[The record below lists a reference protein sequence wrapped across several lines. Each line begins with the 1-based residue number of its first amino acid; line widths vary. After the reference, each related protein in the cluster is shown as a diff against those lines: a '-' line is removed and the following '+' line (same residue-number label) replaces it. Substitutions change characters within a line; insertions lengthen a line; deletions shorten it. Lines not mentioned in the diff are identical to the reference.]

1 MNNKAINEF
10 RFPRIWRIKQEEG
23 TCYPQMPK
31 AKVDNILWD
40 LLNSS
45 YPTQP
50 HSLIAN

>member
-10 RFPRIWRIKQEEG
+10 GFNRIWRIKQISEG
-23 TCYPQMPK
+23 VIPP
-31 AKVDNILWD
+31 DD

-50 HSLIAN
+50 YSLIAN

>member
-10 RFPRIWRIKQEEG
+10 GFRSMKNLADLG
-23 TCYPQMPK
+23 GCYPPRPS
-31 AKVDNILWD
+31 ASVDNTLLD

-50 HSLIAN
+50 HILIAN